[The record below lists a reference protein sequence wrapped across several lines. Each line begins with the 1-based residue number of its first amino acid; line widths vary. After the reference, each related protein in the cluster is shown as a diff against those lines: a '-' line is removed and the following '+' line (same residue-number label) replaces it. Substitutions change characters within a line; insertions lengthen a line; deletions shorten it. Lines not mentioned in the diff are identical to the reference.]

1 MRELILKR
9 IQVFKKNN
17 ENFNKEIM
25 RWRNFKITW
34 GDGTETHISKIDFE
48 SLSDDE
54 LLRIFELLMR
64 RLSKVM

>member
-9 IQVFKKNN
+9 IAEFKKNN
-17 ENFNKEIM
+17 ENFSREMM
-25 RWRNFKITW
+25 RWRNFEITN
-34 GDGTETHISKIDFE
+34 GDGKGTHISRIDFE
-48 SLSDDE
+48 SLNDEE

>member
-1 MRELILKR
+1 MMRW
-9 IQVFKKNN
+9 Q
-17 ENFNKEIM
+17 NFN
-25 RWRNFKITW
+25 ITW
-34 GDGTETHISKIDFE
+34 SDGTKTHISKIDFE